1 MNRGIRMDVA
11 EVCFHCLA
19 ALCRSTHPNNACT
32 ALHKNF
38 CSCQPNSGCCTGN
51 NISVVMQFVI
61 HDSFHDRSK
70 LGICLYMYHA
80 GGWKGISQWV
90 EKGVD
95 SGWIS
100 CLILQQPQFPC
111 PVDSLDAGLNPQ
123 LAVNIVDVCLDC
135 AGSNIQF
142 GGNFLIGETR
152 IHQG

>member
-1 MNRGIRMDVA
+1 
-11 EVCFHCLA
+11 
-19 ALCRSTHPNNACT
+19 
-32 ALHKNF
+32 
-38 CSCQPNSGCCTGN
+38 
-51 NISVVMQFVI
+51 
-61 HDSFHDRSK
+61 
-70 LGICLYMYHA
+70 MYHA

-100 CLILQQPQFPC
+100 CLILQQSQFPC

-152 IHQG
+152 IHQGQHLQFPAAEWFHQAGLVGWFRAFLPVDGRKLLPPAEGVRED